1 MRTLTDLA
9 AILALVLL
17 LGFFQERDEA
27 DHQLAAE
34 HGRPHRTEVTP

>member
-9 AILALVLL
+9 AIIALVLL

-27 DHQLAAE
+27 DRHE
-34 HGRPHRTEVTP
+34 HPRGSKWWHADNV